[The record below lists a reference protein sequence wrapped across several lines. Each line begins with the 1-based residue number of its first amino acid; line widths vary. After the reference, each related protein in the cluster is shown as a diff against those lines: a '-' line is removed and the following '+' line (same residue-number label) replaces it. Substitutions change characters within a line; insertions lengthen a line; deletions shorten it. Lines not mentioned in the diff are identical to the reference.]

1 MILGLSQACYRWMI
15 YPNLRQDLP
24 GSGVE
29 GYRRGYMRSI
39 EPPGEGE
46 SVHEWLIARC
56 VELGLG
62 GLYVTSDWEGDRE
75 TAGLFR
81 GRMNAAGLVYVG
93 NVSLDFA
100 ATAEEWET
108 GEFAAAAAKIS
119 WVAAAG
125 GRLAAATHRRAAEIN
140 HFTSSP
146 AVSEQLERAV
156 QNFASLVPACAEN
169 GVVLALENHMDYRLS
184 ELVRVVEGVDSEWV
198 RINMDTGNTIGVIED
213 PLDGARAAATY
224 AVNAHLKDLRVQPI
238 TVMGEPRVFWAP
250 LGQGHVPLRKI
261 LELLQASAVDP
272 AALPVMLEVAPP
284 PDQDAHLWVRESIDW
299 LRRECGQCF
308 AP

>member
-108 GEFAAAAAKIS
+108 GEFAAAAA
-119 WVAAAG
+119 
-125 GRLAAATHRRAAEIN
+125 
-140 HFTSSP
+140 
-146 AVSEQLERAV
+146 
-156 QNFASLVPACAEN
+156 
-169 GVVLALENHMDYRLS
+169 
-184 ELVRVVEGVDSEWV
+184 
-198 RINMDTGNTIGVIED
+198 
-213 PLDGARAAATY
+213 
-224 AVNAHLKDLRVQPI
+224 
-238 TVMGEPRVFWAP
+238 
-250 LGQGHVPLRKI
+250 
-261 LELLQASAVDP
+261 
-272 AALPVMLEVAPP
+272 
-284 PDQDAHLWVRESIDW
+284 
-299 LRRECGQCF
+299 
-308 AP
+308 